1 MLQLHEIYGWQMNAH
16 RALQLLRRTGQ
27 ANRMQARHLLSVL
40 GRGQEVIPPSLHL
53 LCERMYLMQVAP
65 ANRLPA

>member
-1 MLQLHEIYGWQMNAH
+1 MQLHEIYGWQMNAH

-40 GRGQEVIPPSLHL
+40 DSGREMIPPSLHP
-53 LCERMYLMQVAP
+53 LCERLYLMQVAP
-65 ANRLPA
+65 GNRLAV